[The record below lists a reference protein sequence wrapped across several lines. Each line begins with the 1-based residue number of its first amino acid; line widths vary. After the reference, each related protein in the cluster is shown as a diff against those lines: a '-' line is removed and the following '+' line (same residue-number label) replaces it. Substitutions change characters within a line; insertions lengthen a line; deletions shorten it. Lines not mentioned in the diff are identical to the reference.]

1 MRAHATSPT
10 RPSGNVL
17 IVALVLLL
25 LAGLLTLFAL
35 KVGTFEQRSTGNDV
49 RAKVAGEVA
58 EAGLAQGFE
67 FLIRQHSDMLANAA
81 LWERC
86 AATDETFPCGAVPNT
101 LFDDDGD
108 PDTAQ
113 VSRRGS
119 MFRLRADDTHVI
131 ANIDGALS
139 QYMLRLPASSKI
151 ASMAN
156 GQGVSYG
163 VAPVVCFARAP
174 AAPAGGIPCGNV
186 GATTVSVATFVSV
199 ARLPGENTSSTLVQ
213 TVGQYPKVPE
223 DIVRSPPIMASGAV
237 DVTGNLQVVT
247 NPNAGGVGVPVSV
260 WSRLDIDKH
269 GTPNTCYADEFFRY
283 TQGGHVPSIYQNTIR
298 CDDCKCDANGSPAA
312 LSYDASGR
320 LKCGDAGFADCEGI
334 DVLDVDASTDSDTLY
349 HAGSHVGANFN
360 VRSDARSYPTCEF
373 PPDMFRYVFGVQA
386 WVDNNLDCFAETKG
400 ASVLYQNSDNG
411 TIATLPPDEAYLYKI
426 ADKVIATTAH
436 ANLVRVNQVG
446 TSALLSSQDSKG
458 IIWCQVDCD
467 LSGQVGTPS
476 APVFLILDG
485 PVQIHAIVF
494 GFVFVRDTGTTLRPA
509 TGSSMSGSCPSDCMV
524 QMNAGSAI
532 YGALAVQGQM
542 KVNGT
547 SAVIYDGNVMRGI
560 VEQGGMVYAT
570 VPGAW
575 TDRESY

>member
-1 MRAHATSPT
+1 MRAHSIP
-10 RPSGNVL
+10 RSRQSGTVL
-17 IVALVLLL
+17 LIALVLLL

-35 KVGTFEQRSTGNDV
+35 RVGVFEQRSTGNDV

-67 FLIRQHSDMLANAA
+67 FLIRQHPDMLANAG

-86 AATDETFPCGAVPNT
+86 AATDESFPCGAVPNT

-108 PDTAQ
+108 PGTAE

-119 MFRLRADDTHVI
+119 MFRLAADTTHTI
-131 ANIDGALS
+131 ANIDLALS
-139 QYMLRLPASSKI
+139 QHMLRLPTSSKI
-151 ASMAN
+151 ATMAS

-174 AAPAGGIPCGNV
+174 ANPAGGIPCGNV
-186 GATTVSVATFVSV
+186 GASRVSIATFVSV

-213 TVGQYPKVPE
+213 TVGQYPKLGDE
-223 DIVRSPPIMASGAV
+223 IVRTPPIMASGAV

-283 TQGGHVPSIYQNTIR
+283 TQGSHVPSLYQSTIR
-298 CDDCKCDANGSPAA
+298 CDDCKCDASGAPET
-312 LSYDASGR
+312 LSYDASGVNR
-320 LKCGDAGFADCEGI
+320 CTGTFTDCEGI
-334 DVLDVDASTDSDTLY
+334 DVLDVDATTNSNTLY
-349 HAGSHVGANFN
+349 NTGGHVGANFN
-360 VRSDARSYPTCEF
+360 VRSDSLSYPTCEF
-373 PPDMFRYVFGVQA
+373 PPDLFRYVFGVPA
-386 WVDNNLDCFAETKG
+386 WVDNNLDCFAETRAG
-400 ASVLYQNSDNG
+400 SVLYQNPDNG
-411 TIATLPPDEAYLYKI
+411 VVATVEPDEAYLYKI
-426 ADKVIATTAH
+426 ADKIIPTTAH
-436 ANLVRVNQVG
+436 QNLVRGIQTG
-446 TSALLSSQDSKG
+446 TSALLSSETSRG

-467 LSGQVGTPS
+467 ITGQVGTPD
-476 APVFLILDG
+476 APVLLILDG
-485 PVQIHAIVF
+485 PVQIHAVVF
-494 GFVFVRDTGTTLRPA
+494 GFVFVRDTGSPLRPA
-509 TGSSMSGSCPSDCMV
+509 TGSSLSGSCPSNCMV

-532 YGALAVQGQM
+532 YGALVVQGQM

-547 SAVIYDGNVMRGI
+547 SAVIYDGNVIQGI
-560 VEQGGMVYAT
+560 VEQAGDVYAT
-570 VPGAW
+570 LPGAW